1 MNHTTL
7 YCQRSFARLSQK
19 ACSPVI
25 DLPGEGRIVLCKE
38 SVTNAWLN
46 GLGKKAIDE
55 GDGAGEEKPEEKPE
69 EEKEDEEPDFLKKL
83 REAYGDEVI
92 DTLKAEN
99 DTSEWDND
107 EWVKQIWYY
116 QNRKII
122 NAMDPH
128 TSLEDQLRSQYGN
141 YKVDFIESSYDTT
154 GWTTEDWLDALW
166 ERVDMTDD
174 TAKGNSDVPDPYED
188 IYDDQYEDD
197 PDYDFLNYED

>member
-1 MNHTTL
+1 MFAKYVEGYGDGDADEALKRLGIEEGMDGLNFL
-7 YCQRSFARLSQK
+7 RSEMFSAENPNQIHLVCYYTVRM
-19 ACSPVI
+19 SPLI
-25 DLPGEGRIVLCKE
+25 DLPGEGRMVLCKE
-38 SVTNAWLN
+38 SMTNAWLN

-128 TSLEDQLRSQYGN
+128 TSLGRPAAQPIWKL
-141 YKVDFIESSYDTT
+141 
-154 GWTTEDWLDALW
+154 
-166 ERVDMTDD
+166 
-174 TAKGNSDVPDPYED
+174 
-188 IYDDQYEDD
+188 
-197 PDYDFLNYED
+197 